1 MHYII
6 YYMMHAHSG
15 TRSICLLQF
24 RSAFFFR
31 IRKHNIQ
38 HFFDRA
44 NVTVTDLPEF
54 VPLMEYNIRDNTA
67 SVMGTIRAASLT
79 WGSAAGREVPATPDM
94 ILLADCIYYE
104 EVGCSD
110 IISEKYYYNCTTV
123 YYFCFQFVS

>member
-1 MHYII
+1 
-6 YYMMHAHSG
+6 MMHTHSG

-31 IRKHNIQ
+31 IRKHNVQ

-67 SVMGTIRAASLT
+67 SVTGIIHAASLT

-94 ILLADCIYYE
+94 VLLADCIYYE

-110 IISEKYYYNCTTV
+110 IISERYNCTTE
-123 YYFCFQFVS
+123 YYFSFRFVS